1 MERVGGEWGGSRGRW
16 GMDGGRMFV
25 YEVWGPEG
33 EESLESSRGWAGLN
47 GRERDKGTTEAPG
60 QPYLD
65 CIKKGV

>member
-1 MERVGGEWGGSRGRW
+1 
-16 GMDGGRMFV
+16 MFV